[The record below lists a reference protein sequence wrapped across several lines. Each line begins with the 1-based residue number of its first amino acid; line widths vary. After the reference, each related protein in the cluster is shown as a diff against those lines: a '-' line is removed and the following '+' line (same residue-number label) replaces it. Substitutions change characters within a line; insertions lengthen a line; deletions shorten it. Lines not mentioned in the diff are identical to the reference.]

1 MENDR
6 LWGRLVDRHHRIL
19 RSETVPIEG
28 NDTESALLELCR
40 RFDIQRPLQLP
51 KHAREF
57 ENFNTTFYTQE
68 HFTEPISFFRLEIER
83 ISAPGAARHARTR
96 LPIEDA

>member
-19 RSETVPIEG
+19 RSETVPIVNG
-28 NDTESALLELCR
+28 DTEAAFLEICR
-40 RFDIQRPLQLP
+40 RFDIQRPIQLR
-51 KHAREF
+51 KHAHEY

-83 ISAPGAARHARTR
+83 ISAHGPSQTRTR

>member
-6 LWGRLVDRHHRIL
+6 LRGRLVDRHHRIL
-19 RSETVPIEG
+19 RSETVPIVNG
-28 NDTESALLELCR
+28 DTEAAFLEICR
-40 RFDIQRPLQLP
+40 RFDIQRPIQLR
-51 KHAREF
+51 KHAHEY

-83 ISAPGAARHARTR
+83 ISAHGPSQTRTR

>member
-6 LWGRLVDRHHRIL
+6 LWGRLVDRHRRIIQ
-19 RSETVPIEG
+19 SETIPIEN
-28 NDTESALLELCR
+28 NDLEQAFIELCH
-40 RFDIQRPLQLP
+40 RFDIQRPIQLP

-57 ENFNTTFYTQE
+57 ENFNTTSYTQE
-68 HFTEPISFFRLEIER
+68 HFTEPIPFFRLEIER
-83 ISAPGAARHARTR
+83 LSAPGSHPRERTR